1 MYGMLEGSSKG
12 KLYDRCSIVECLD
25 LYRRFGTGSF

>member
-12 KLYDRCSIVECLD
+12 KLYDRCSIVECL
-25 LYRRFGTGSF
+25 YRRFGTGSF